1 MSGVFILQVVEVN
14 MPSMVLLVIIVVI
27 GEFILTYLWFL
38 FSWTERLAP
47 SFDVLVHLAILND
60 IQDGVHTVL
69 LVTPVWNL
77 YNLIIIFCYQII
89 SPLDSD
95 GFQILCDDVLCFG
108 IFNIFFL
115 VEVDLV
121 NFLFV

>member
-38 FSWTERLAP
+38 FSCTERLAP
-47 SFDVLVHLAILND
+47 SFDVLVHLTILND